1 MTTPSSAVEG
11 SPRMDDVAGQVSTI
25 GKWKLKVVRGESR
38 SKLGL
43 VGGICKFRGLNMIYI
58 PLFVGLIT
66 SSVIFA
72 VSYVIQIGSH

>member
-1 MTTPSSAVEG
+1 MTTPSTAVEG

-38 SKLGL
+38 SQQGL
-43 VGGICKFRGLNMIYI
+43 VGGICKFRGLNMIYVPI
-58 PLFVGLIT
+58 LAGLIS

-72 VSYVIQIGSH
+72 VSYVIKIGSH